1 MKLIMHYDNVCSKEK
16 NLYFNFINV
25 VDTIDFLYN
34 FVFPNNPGIKERFEK
49 ISRGKFIRRR
59 KNSAIVLQSSLR
71 LRSNSPAALMDR

>member
-1 MKLIMHYDNVCSKEK
+1 MYVA
-16 NLYFNFINV
+16 
-25 VDTIDFLYN
+25 DTIDFQCN
-34 FVFPNNPGIKERFEK
+34 FVNPGIKERFEK